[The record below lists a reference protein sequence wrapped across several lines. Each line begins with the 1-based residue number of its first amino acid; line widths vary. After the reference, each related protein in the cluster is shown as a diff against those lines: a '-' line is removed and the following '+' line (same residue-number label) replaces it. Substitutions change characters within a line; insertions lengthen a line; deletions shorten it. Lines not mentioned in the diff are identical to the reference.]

1 MNEQN
6 EPESIEAKIALLESA
21 VRDQM
26 SALADVGRVYW
37 REARHLESLESRLEK
52 LKKEAEDQIFR
63 ESSELNKQQ
72 QASPE
77 PQS

>member
-1 MNEQN
+1 MNTPN

-37 REARHLESLESRLEK
+37 REARHLDSLQSELDA
-52 LKKEAEDQIFR
+52 LKKEAE
-63 ESSELNKQQ
+63 QQ
-72 QASPE
+72 QS
-77 PQS
+77 